1 MGLCPA
7 KSDVTGSLDCKLLA
21 RIFGSRTLG
30 SQNLRLE
37 VPLVLCRDSE
47 SLIVSDQAAFS
58 TVALLSDLSVR
69 HLLVDLS
76 QMLSWADIRVVEAYL
91 FAALIAIRRHAVV
104 HVIDFKLAAFL
115 RRCRQTAV

>member
-1 MGLCPA
+1 M
-7 KSDVTGSLDCKLLA
+7 
-21 RIFGSRTLG
+21 G

-76 QMLSWADIRVVEAYL
+76 QMLSWADIRVVKVYL